1 MNTETV
7 KRRKRNIT
15 RQPTLRQENPPGRS
29 TRWRVELRPNG
40 RRQRH
45 FFSTQQQAL
54 EFVAEEQART
64 HELGQR
70 AAGISG
76 ALLEDAIRAEEILR
90 RFPGVTLLDA
100 ADSYAKA
107 HDNKCRSKTA
117 RKVAD
122 ELIAANKANGLTS
135 VHRTDVEDRL
145 GKFCDTFGE
154 TLMADITTKEAE
166 KWLANLGRTYKPQS
180 VVNFHRIAKRL
191 FAYGVPRGYCEK
203 NIFATI
209 DKPKVKAKET
219 VGIFTP
225 DELQAILSEAH
236 SDMLP
241 WLAIGAFAGLRTAE
255 LDRLHWE
262 DINFERGHVEVKS
275 SKSKTAKRRLV
286 PITDALAAWL
296 EPYRNRGRTGSIRP
310 KNFYKKRRASYRAAG
325 FSTPSSEPDGG
336 QKREQELRRA
346 PDNALRH
353 SFASYRLA
361 DTNDAPK
368 TAMELGH
375 TSTVLLFSA
384 YRELVSPATAK
395 EYWAIR
401 PSGAAAAPRVI

>member
-1 MNTETV
+1 MRIGTV
-7 KRRKRNIT
+7 RKRSRNIT
-15 RQPTLRQENPPGRS
+15 KPPTVRQENLPGRPP
-29 TRWRVELRPNG
+29 RWRVELRPNG

-45 FFSTQQQAL
+45 FFSTEQQAL

-117 RKVAD
+117 RTVAD
-122 ELIAANKANGLTS
+122 ELIAANEANGLTL

-145 GKFCDTFGE
+145 EKFCDTFGE
-154 TLMADITTKEAE
+154 KLMADITTKEAE

-191 FAYGVPRGYCEK
+191 FAYAVPRGYCEK
-203 NIFATI
+203 NIFTTI

-236 SDMLP
+236 PDLVP
-241 WLAIGAFAGLRTAE
+241 WLAIGAFAGLRAAE

-296 EPYRNRGRTGSIRP
+296 EPYRNKGRTGSIRP
-310 KNFYKKRRASYRAAG
+310 KNFHNKRRAAYRAAG
-325 FSTPSSEPDGG
+325 FSTPCSEPDGDK
-336 QKREQELRRA
+336 KRAQELRRA

-375 TSTVLLFSA
+375 TSTTLLFST
-384 YRELVSPATAK
+384 YRELVSPETAK

-401 PSGAAAAPRVI
+401 PSGTAAAP

>member
-1 MNTETV
+1 MSISTVRRRRRETS
-7 KRRKRNIT
+7 K
-15 RQPTLRQENPPGRS
+15 QPTVRQENPPGRS
-29 TRWRVELRPNG
+29 PRWRVELRPNG
-40 RRQRH
+40 RRQRN
-45 FFSTQQQAL
+45 FFSTEQQAL
-54 EFVAEEQART
+54 EFVAKEQART

-76 ALLEDAIRAEEILR
+76 ALLEDAIRADEILR

-100 ADSYAKA
+100 AESYAKA
-107 HDNKCRSKTA
+107 HDNKQRSKTA
-117 RKVAD
+117 RAVAD
-122 ELIAANKANGLTS
+122 ELIAANKANGLTL

-166 KWLANLGRTYKPQS
+166 KWLANLGRTYKAQS

-191 FAYGVPRGYCEK
+191 FAYAVPRGYCEK
-203 NIFATI
+203 NIFTTI

-225 DELQAILSEAH
+225 DELQAILLEAH
-236 SDMLP
+236 PDLLP

-262 DINFERGHVEVKS
+262 DINFERGYVEVKS

-296 EPYRNRGRTGSIRP
+296 EPYKNKGRTGSIRP
-310 KNFYKKRRASYRAAG
+310 KNFHNKRRAAYRAAG
-325 FSTPSSEPDGG
+325 FSTPCNEPKDS
-336 QKREQELRRA
+336 KEREQKLRKA

-361 DTNDAPK
+361 DTNDAAR

-375 TSTVLLFSA
+375 TSTTLLFST
-384 YRELVSPATAK
+384 YRELVSPETAK
-395 EYWAIR
+395 DYWAIR
-401 PSGAAAAPRVI
+401 PSGTTAAA